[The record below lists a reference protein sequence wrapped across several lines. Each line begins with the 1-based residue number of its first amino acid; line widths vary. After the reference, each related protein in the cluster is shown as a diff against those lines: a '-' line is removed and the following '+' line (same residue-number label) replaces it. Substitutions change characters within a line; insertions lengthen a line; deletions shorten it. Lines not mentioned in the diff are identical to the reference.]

1 MNHLSF
7 SPVACSGT
15 ENRSYNKLLGL
26 YVERDSNAILSGS
39 LTIDLKNCLA
49 QNLRTDWFSDVCET
63 NNTHTHILVA
73 ELINN

>member
-63 NNTHTHILVA
+63 NNTHTHTHSGSR
-73 ELINN
+73 INQ